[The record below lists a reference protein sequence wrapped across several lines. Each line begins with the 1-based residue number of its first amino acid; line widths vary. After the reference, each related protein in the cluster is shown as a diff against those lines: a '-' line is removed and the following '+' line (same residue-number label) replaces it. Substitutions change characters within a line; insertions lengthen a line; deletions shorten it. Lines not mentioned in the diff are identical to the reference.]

1 MRVVGFVTPARLAS
15 VGLSDVAASYPLPQ
29 MPRCRPLPRQPGRPR
44 RSGPMI
50 GLAQ

>member
-29 MPRCRPLPRQPGRPR
+29 MPRCRPCLASPAVLAGQGR
-44 RSGPMI
+44 
-50 GLAQ
+50 